1 MDNRTDHMAT
11 WNAQTLL
18 DARDVARRFGARWVL
33 RGASIS
39 VSSGEVVGLL
49 GANGS
54 GKSTLLRVLATLL
67 RPNAGSAT
75 IAGYDILREPDSVR
89 RNIGY
94 LAHTAGLYDDL
105 TARENLVFAAAML
118 GSNDAD
124 IDGALERVSLGHVAD
139 ERVRGFSAGMQRRLA
154 IARLALSRPRVLL
167 LDEPYSNLD
176 TAGMALMNSLITDTV
191 VAGGAALV
199 VLHELAP
206 SAGVI
211 DRLATVHDGRIAS
224 GLDVFEAEPRLALV
238 GAE

>member
-1 MDNRTDHMAT
+1 MAP
-11 WNAQTLL
+11 WSSHNLL
-18 DARDVARRFGARWVL
+18 DARDIARRFGARWVL

-39 VSSGEVVGLL
+39 VASGEVVGLL

-54 GKSTLLRVLATLL
+54 GKSTLLRILATLL
-67 RPNAGSAT
+67 RPNAGTAT
-75 IAGYDILREPDSVR
+75 IAGYDIMREPDSVR
-89 RNIGY
+89 HNIGF
-94 LAHTAGLYDDL
+94 LAHAPGLYDDL

-118 GSNDAD
+118 GSPDAD
-124 IDGALERVSLGHVAD
+124 VDGALERVALDRVAD

-176 TAGMALMNSLITDTV
+176 TDGTALMNALITDTAN
-191 VAGGAALV
+191 AGGAALV

-211 DRLATVHDGRIAS
+211 DRLATVRDGRIDRGIDAAP
-224 GLDVFEAEPRLALV
+224 AEPCLALV
-238 GAE
+238 GAD

>member
-1 MDNRTDHMAT
+1 MAS
-11 WNAQTLL
+11 WKSHTLL
-18 DARDVARRFGARWVL
+18 DARDIARRFGARWVL
-33 RGASIS
+33 RGASIT
-39 VSSGEVVGLL
+39 VASGEVVGLL

-67 RPNAGSAT
+67 RPNAGTAT
-75 IAGYDILREPDSVR
+75 IAGYDIMREPDAVR
-89 RNIGY
+89 CNIGF
-94 LAHTAGLYDDL
+94 LAHTPGLYDDL

-118 GSNDAD
+118 GSPAAD
-124 IDGALERVSLGHVAD
+124 IDGALERVALTHVAH

-167 LDEPYSNLD
+167 LDEPYNNLD
-176 TAGMALMNSLITDTV
+176 TAGTVLMNSLITDTV
-191 VAGGAALV
+191 DAGGAALV

-224 GLDVFEAEPRLALV
+224 GLDASGLDAAEAEPRLALV
-238 GAE
+238 GAV